1 MSFSERK
8 NLNYMGLSMARS
20 MTGFGRSLVEDAA
33 FVQQWEVRSVN
44 GKHLDIRWHLPSA
57 VRSLQVKLD
66 KCARKSVMRGR
77 VDISL
82 VLQYRADVERMVYF
96 DSAQANAMLKA
107 LQTLARSRKEA
118 FVPDYSR
125 FLNMPALWDGAE
137 EERVEHMTERLEEG
151 LCLALDDW
159 NESRSSEGAALVLDM
174 HSRLLRME
182 SWVDIIEERVPS
194 LKEEKVQTV
203 RERISEVLGGYDVD
217 FDEGRFLQEV
227 VMLGD
232 KLDVS
237 EEITRLRSH
246 LYRLNELLQMSK
258 DVGRKLDFTLQE
270 CFREINTCGNKIPD
284 VQLSPLVVDLKN
296 ELEKCREQAQNIE

>member
-1 MSFSERK
+1 
-8 NLNYMGLSMARS
+8 MARS
-20 MTGFGRSLVEDAA
+20 MTGFGRCLVEDAD

-44 GKHLDIRWHLPSA
+44 GKHLDIRWHVPSS
-57 VRSLQVKLD
+57 VRSLQAKLD

-82 VLQYRADVERMVYF
+82 VLQYKAEAERMLYF
-96 DSAQANAMLKA
+96 DSAQASAMLKA
-107 LQTLARSRKEA
+107 LQTLATNRNEA
-118 FVPDYSR
+118 FTPDYNR
-125 FLNMPALWDGAE
+125 FLNIPTLWDGAE
-137 EERVEHMTERLEEG
+137 EDRMEHMAERLEEG
-151 LCLALDDW
+151 LILALDDW
-159 NESRSSEGAALVLDM
+159 NESRSSEGANLVLDM

-194 LKEEKVQTV
+194 LKEEKVHTV
-203 RERISEVLGGYDVD
+203 RERISEMLATHDVD

-227 VMLGD
+227 VILSD

-246 LYRLNELLQMSK
+246 LNRLNELLQLNK